1 MSELEYKIS
10 MLGPTR
16 VGKTSLVASILGS
29 TKEEVLAGTAL
40 NLKTLDLATEKKL
53 STHAKELKSS
63 LNAGSF
69 NSGAVAGTQEPT
81 KFRFSL
87 TDGANESL
95 LNFTLL
101 DFPGGWIDPTNRPEQ
116 RQNDWEECKKF
127 IHSSSVVIIPVESPV
142 LMEAIASKQ
151 QGAIEYNIHSEE
163 IKEIITDWA
172 KYRNHEHANEPSTII
187 FAPVKCESYFTDNGF
202 TSNKDKSDDLK
213 RLVEKYYAEVIESAQ
228 NEFEHNQNSP
238 LNIIYTAVDTIGCV
252 EIINGQWD
260 HDKESNFLRFSA
272 DYAIRK
278 SPKINR
284 KGGEDIFITL
294 FKNLLKAQEIREKIQ
309 LDSTSADLS
318 NVDKEAQK
326 AKDAENGWD
335 DFWGFWG
342 VETERAK
349 KTTRLYGE
357 VDKLTE
363 KLEEQSEQ
371 IKKLKEIIE
380 DIGNQS
386 FSNRTSVLL

>member
-1 MSELEYKIS
+1 MSEMEYKIS

-29 TKEEVLAGTAL
+29 TREEVLAGTAL
-40 NLKTLDLATEKKL
+40 NLKSLDLATEKKL
-53 STHAKELKSS
+53 SAHAKELRSS

-69 NSGAVAGTQEPT
+69 NSGAVAGTQEPA

-87 TDGANESL
+87 NDGANESL
-95 LNFTLL
+95 LNFTVL
-101 DFPGGWIDPTNRPEQ
+101 DFPGGWIDPDNRPEQ

-142 LMEAIASKQ
+142 LMEAIAPKQ

-172 KYRNHEHANEPSTII
+172 KFRTHEHANEPSTII

-213 RLVEKYYAEVIESAQ
+213 RLVEKYYADVIQSAE
-228 NEFEHNQNSP
+228 NEFEHNQNSA

-278 SPKINR
+278 NPRINR
-284 KGGEDIFITL
+284 KGGEDIFIAL
-294 FKNLLKAQEIREKIQ
+294 FKNLLKAQEIREKTQ
-309 LDSTSADLS
+309 LDSISSNLS
-318 NVDKEAQK
+318 DVDKEALR
-326 AKDAENGWD
+326 AKNEENLWD

-357 VDKLTE
+357 VGELNE
-363 KLEEQSEQ
+363 KMEKQLEQ
-371 IKKLKEIIE
+371 INKLKEIIE

-386 FSNRTSVLL
+386 FSSRTSVLA

>member
-40 NLKTLDLATEKKL
+40 NLRSLDLATEKKL
-53 STHAKELKSS
+53 SAHAKELKSS

-69 NSGAVAGTQEPT
+69 NSGAVSGTQEPA

-87 TDGANESL
+87 SDGANESL

-101 DFPGGWIDPTNRPEQ
+101 DFPGGWIDPANRPEQ

-142 LMEAIASKQ
+142 LMEAIAPKQ

-172 KYRNHEHANEPSTII
+172 KFRNHEHANEPSTII

-213 RLVEKYYAEVIESAQ
+213 RFVEKYYAEVIQSAE
-228 NEFEHNQNSP
+228 NEFEHNQNSV

-252 EIINGQWD
+252 EIINGQWN

-278 SPKINR
+278 NPKINR
-284 KGGEDIFITL
+284 KGGEDIFIAL
-294 FKNLLKAQEIREKIQ
+294 FKNLLKAQEIREKTQ
-309 LDSTSADLS
+309 LDSTSS
-318 NVDKEAQK
+318 NLLNVNKEARR
-326 AKDAENGWD
+326 AKDAENFWD
-335 DFWGFWG
+335 SLCEIFGYQ
-342 VETERAK
+342 TENVKNTMSLNERVYELNEQVK
-349 KTTRLYGE
+349 
-357 VDKLTE
+357 E
-363 KLEEQSEQ
+363 KIEQLN
-371 IKKLKEIIE
+371 KLKEIVE
-380 DIGNQS
+380 NIGSQS
-386 FSNRTSVLL
+386 FSNRTSVLA

>member
-1 MSELEYKIS
+1 

-29 TKEEVLAGTAL
+29 TKEEILVGTTL
-40 NLKTLDLATEKKL
+40 SLKSLDLATEKKL

-69 NSGAVAGTQEPT
+69 NAGAVAGTQEPS

-87 TDGANESL
+87 NNGTDESL

-101 DFPGGWIDPTNRPEQ
+101 DFPGGWIDPSNRPEQ

-163 IKEIITDWA
+163 IKEIVMDWA
-172 KYRNHEHANEPSTII
+172 KFRNNEHANEPSTII
-187 FAPVKCESYFTDNGF
+187 FAPVKCESYLTDNGF
-202 TSNKDKSDDLK
+202 TSNKDKSEDLK
-213 RLVEKYYAEVIESAQ
+213 RLVEHYYSEVIQSAEK
-228 NEFEHNQNSP
+228 EFRHNQNSV

-252 EIINGQWD
+252 EIINGQWN
-260 HDKESNFLRFSA
+260 HDKKSDFLRFSA

-278 SPKINR
+278 NPKINR
-284 KGGEDIFITL
+284 KGGEDIFIAL
-294 FKNLLKAQEIREKIQ
+294 FKNLLKAQEIREKTQ
-309 LDSTSADLS
+309 LDDTSADLS
-318 NVDKEAQK
+318 SADTAAQR
-326 AKDAENGWD
+326 AKNEENLWD
-335 DFWGFWG
+335 GFWGFWG

-349 KTTRLYGE
+349 KTTRLNGE
-357 VDKLTE
+357 VVELTE
-363 KLEEQSEQ
+363 KKEAQLEQFNR
-371 IKKLKEIIE
+371 LKEIVE
-380 DIGNQS
+380 DIGNQP
-386 FSNRTSVLL
+386 FSNRTAVLG